1 MEGGGGGRNEMS
13 EDGTG
18 AEKKKR
24 KVKIDL
30 FTWKRRAMCSS
41 ADCRFQSVKTSGAT
55 VATISRT

>member
-1 MEGGGGGRNEMS
+1 MS

-18 AEKKKR
+18 AEKKKKR

>member
-1 MEGGGGGRNEMS
+1 MGGGGRNEMS

-18 AEKKKR
+18 AEKKR
-24 KVKIDL
+24 KVKIVL

>member
-1 MEGGGGGRNEMS
+1 MGGRNEMS

-18 AEKKKR
+18 AEKKR
-24 KVKIDL
+24 KVKIVL